1 MRSPDMGD
9 LTLRGTDYKL
19 FTYPFLLGQHRMVL
33 CGMMKTEVY
42 NTKLHTIPVG
52 TSYTLVI
59 CLVLFLLS
67 LPFLKIFMMNVN
79 DRIYAFNLAIG
90 IVFLFLMASFYHHHQ
105 YPAHTAQSG
114 EDAGTR
120 KPRFAVSEARRFAG
134 LPN

>member
-1 MRSPDMGD
+1 
-9 LTLRGTDYKL
+9 
-19 FTYPFLLGQHRMVL
+19 
-33 CGMMKTEVY
+33 MMKTEVY

-90 IVFLFLMASFYHHHQ
+90 IVFLFLMASFITIISTQ
-105 YPAHTAQSG
+105 LILLNQGRMQVRANLDSLSASSKI
-114 EDAGTR
+114 R
-120 KPRFAVSEARRFAG
+120 WS
-134 LPN
+134 PN